1 MSIFSMDIVKSHNSA
16 NQVFSASIHPQKSCF
31 VAGGAEDTSGKGE
44 GFKVYKFAFDDGQEL
59 GVQL

>member
-1 MSIFSMDIVKSHNSA
+1 MDIVKSHNSA

-59 GVQL
+59 GV